1 MVTQMTNR
9 LLATV
14 MTFAVSTGLAAHAA
28 QDPHKALPQVNL
40 TRLTLPTPSSV
51 PQAVHTAAAQV
62 TNAASRVS
70 DAATAAVD
78 PSGAIRGAFQ
88 RDHVALEHLRQQA
101 SVLKGSAHPAFN
113 QLISNDEA
121 TLVEMEKTALASNN
135 SSPSASIAAM
145 DQLVASA
152 EAALAK
158 AKSQPDAVK
167 TQGNGHN
174 SKN

>member
-1 MVTQMTNR
+1 
-9 LLATV
+9 L
-14 MTFAVSTGLAAHAA
+14 SH
-28 QDPHKALPQVNL
+28 
-40 TRLTLPTPSSV
+40 LTLPKASAV
-51 PQAVHTAAAQV
+51 PQAVETAATQV
-62 TNAASRVS
+62 SNAANHVS

-78 PSGAIRGAFQ
+78 RSAAIRAAFQ

-121 TLVEMEKTALASNN
+121 ALVEMEKTALASNN
-135 SSPSASIAAM
+135 ESASTSIAAM

-167 TQGNGHN
+167 TQGNGHKSTN
-174 SKN
+174 

>member
-1 MVTQMTNR
+1 MITQMTNR

-62 TNAASRVS
+62 TNAASHVS

-121 TLVEMEKTALASNN
+121 ALVEMEKTALASNN

-145 DQLVASA
+145 DRLVASA
-152 EAALAK
+152 EVALAK

>member
-14 MTFAVSTGLAAHAA
+14 MAFAVSSGLVAHAA
-28 QDPHKALPQVNL
+28 QDPHNVLPRVS
-40 TRLTLPTPSSV
+40 LPAPSSV
-51 PQAVHTAAAQV
+51 PQAVQTAAAQV
-62 TNAASRVS
+62 SDAANHVS

-78 PSGAIRGAFQ
+78 PSAAIKAAFQ

-101 SVLKGSAHPAFN
+101 SVLKSSAHPAFN

-121 TLVEMEKTALASNN
+121 TLVEIEKTALASKAG
-135 SSPSASIAAM
+135 SAAASIAAM

-152 EAALAK
+152 EAALAQ
-158 AKSQPDAVK
+158 ARAQTGATR
-167 TQGNGHN
+167 TQGNGHQAH
-174 SKN
+174 K